1 MINKFQW
8 LEKTKKILVDN
19 GGAELYCLLE
29 VMYKEQKMNFLQFIY
44 DASRGIGAVISEGVE
59 YILDQD
65 LDNPEEFDGVTFV
78 FGDCEGF
85 PMPVQKF
92 ISMMQIVSDA
102 YVEAHPKDK
111 DSIEFYMNKLRERY
125 SK

>member
-1 MINKFQW
+1 MNNTLQW
-8 LEKTKKILVDN
+8 LETTKKLLIDN

-29 VMYKEQKMNFLQFIY
+29 VMCKEQKMNFLQLIY
-44 DASRGIGAVISEGVE
+44 DASKGIGANVSEGVE

-78 FGDCEGF
+78 FGDCEGY
-85 PMPVQKF
+85 PMPLHQF
-92 ISMMQIVSDA
+92 ITLMQIVSDA
-102 YVEAHPKDK
+102 YINAHPSEK